1 LALFAGA
8 GPWMLAYVA
17 PPLNNFLQSVAL
29 LFGLSA
35 GVHALLILPAFLVHK
50 FLARLL
56 KVDIA

>member
-1 LALFAGA
+1 
-8 GPWMLAYVA
+8 MLAYVA

-35 GVHALLILPAFLVHK
+35 GVHALLILPTFLVHK